1 MMYEIFEGNLDRL
14 EKKLTRIANKC
25 KKYGCNFEYEKVGE
39 TFRKLKD
46 DDNREYIARFIQI
59 ETVGTAI
66 INDWRFIASV
76 EHTKNGNI
84 VKKCCYDVD
93 VPQKYYTSKPICEHC
108 GSNRYRKNTYIVQN
122 VQTGEFKQVGK
133 SCLADFTNGMSAEYA
148 AHYISLFDTLI
159 EGEYI
164 ESGCRAKNYIEIGEA
179 LRYVAETTKH
189 FGYVKADGERP
200 TKYRAR
206 DYYEADHRMAGLLQ
220 EELEREMR
228 EVSFDVNSD
237 YAKDISQKAL
247 EWVLIQEANSE
258 YMHNLKTVCSASHV
272 TFENFGILASLIPSY
287 NRAIEREQRI
297 EVERNAD
304 MKSEHIGK
312 IGDRITILISDCRV
326 VTSWETQYGVTV
338 IYKIIDESGNVFT
351 WKTSGGI
358 AEDTK
363 KISATIKSHNEY
375 NGMKQTELTR
385 CRAV

>member
-1 MMYEIFEGNLDRL
+1 
-14 EKKLTRIANKC
+14 
-25 KKYGCNFEYEKVGE
+25 
-39 TFRKLKD
+39 
-46 DDNREYIARFIQI
+46 
-59 ETVGTAI
+59 
-66 INDWRFIASV
+66 
-76 EHTKNGNI
+76 
-84 VKKCCYDVD
+84 
-93 VPQKYYTSKPICEHC
+93 
-108 GSNRYRKNTYIVQN
+108 
-122 VQTGEFKQVGK
+122 
-133 SCLADFTNGMSAEYA
+133 
-148 AHYISLFDTLI
+148 
-159 EGEYI
+159 
-164 ESGCRAKNYIEIGEA
+164 
-179 LRYVAETTKH
+179 
-189 FGYVKADGERP
+189 
-200 TKYRAR
+200 
-206 DYYEADHRMAGLLQ
+206 MAGLLQ